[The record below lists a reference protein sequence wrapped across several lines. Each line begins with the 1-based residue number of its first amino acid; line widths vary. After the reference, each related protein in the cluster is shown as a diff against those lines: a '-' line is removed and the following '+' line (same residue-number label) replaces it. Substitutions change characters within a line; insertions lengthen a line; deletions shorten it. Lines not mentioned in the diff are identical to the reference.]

1 MSDEIQIVR
10 TIKTLPGKEV
20 FESTS
25 IEFMACDEHNA
36 SRWILGCRSLDAP
49 SETDLDSENECNGY
63 ASRESQSQ
71 DACS

>member
-1 MSDEIQIVR
+1 MQIVQVVSDEIQIIR

-36 SRWILGCRSLDAP
+36 NRWILGCRSLDAP
-49 SETDLDSENECNGY
+49 SETDLDSENECNG
-63 ASRESQSQ
+63 
-71 DACS
+71 